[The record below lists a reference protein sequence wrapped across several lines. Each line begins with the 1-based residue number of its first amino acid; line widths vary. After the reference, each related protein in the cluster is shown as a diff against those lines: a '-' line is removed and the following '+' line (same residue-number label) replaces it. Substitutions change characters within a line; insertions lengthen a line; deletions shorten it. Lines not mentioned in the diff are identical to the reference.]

1 MAELQTQAGKI
12 LSQVA
17 GYVGTRTIDIGLRSG
32 LIAEIAKHPEGI
44 SAKGLAENAGV
55 DLFYAHVWLRA
66 AYAAEFVICDGPLPR
81 EDYDPVTRRFT
92 QSDKQIFKLDEHME
106 TLLLDEE
113 HPGYVGGLPGVMLQP
128 EIFELFAD
136 NLRSGEH
143 IWWCDCGPG
152 MIQCVSCTGLP
163 FYTRM
168 VPGGFS
174 KIPGLQAKLD
184 AGANV
189 TELACGAG
197 RGLLAMA
204 KTYPRSS
211 FIGVDGD
218 PFSLELARERLGAAG
233 IMNGFELLQ
242 SSFEAFHV
250 SEQDMVF
257 INISMHECRDID
269 KVTENVLN
277 ALKPGGIFVISDFP
291 FPESVD
297 QTRSVPG
304 KIMCGIQYFEALI
317 DDQLMPTVGFRELL
331 TRHSFQNVG
340 SFDLSGVHAV
350 TYGSK

>member
-17 GYVGTRTIDIGLRSG
+17 GYVGMRTIDIGLRFG
-32 LIAEIAKHPEGI
+32 LIAEVAKHPEGI
-44 SAKGLAENAGV
+44 SAQGLAENAGV
-55 DLFYAHVWLRA
+55 DLFYAQVWLRN
-66 AYAAEFVICDGPLPR
+66 AYAAEFIVCDNPLPR
-81 EDYDPVTRRFT
+81 EDYDPVTRRFSQPDEQKFT
-92 QSDKQIFKLDEHME
+92 LDEHME

-113 HPGYVGGLPGVMLQP
+113 HPGYIGGLPGVMLQP
-128 EIFELFAD
+128 EIFEVFAD
-136 NLRSGEH
+136 HLKSGEH

-168 VPGGFS
+168 VPDGFS
-174 KIPGLQAKLD
+174 KVPGLQAKLD
-184 AGANV
+184 AGARV

-204 KTYPRSS
+204 KTYPNSR

-218 PFSLELARERLGAAG
+218 AFSLELAKERLGAAG
-233 IMNGFELLQ
+233 MTDRLEVVH
-242 SSFEAFHV
+242 SSFEELHV
-250 SEQDMVF
+250 SDQDMVF

-269 KVTENVLN
+269 TVTQNVRN
-277 ALKPGGIFVISDFP
+277 ALTPGGMFVISDFP

-331 TRHSFQNVG
+331 NRHGFQDIG

>member
-1 MAELQTQAGKI
+1 MAELQAQAGKI

-17 GYVGTRTIDIGLRSG
+17 GYVGMRTIDIGLQSG
-32 LIAEIAKHPEGI
+32 LIAEMAKHPEGL

-55 DLFYAHVWLRA
+55 DLFYAQVWLRA
-66 AYAAEFVICDGPLPR
+66 AYAAEFIVCDNPLPR
-81 EDYDPVTRRFT
+81 EDYDPVTRRFS
-92 QSDKQIFKLDEHME
+92 QPDEQKFKLDEHME

-128 EIFELFAD
+128 EIFESFAE
-136 NLRSGEH
+136 NLKSGEH

-152 MIQCVSCTGLP
+152 MIKCVSCTGLP

-174 KIPGLQAKLD
+174 RVPGLQEKLD
-184 AGANV
+184 MGAKV

-197 RGLLAMA
+197 RGLHAMA
-204 KTYPRSS
+204 KSYTQSS
-211 FIGVDGD
+211 FTGIDGD
-218 PFSLELARERLGAAG
+218 EFSLQLAQERLGAAG
-233 IMNGFELLQ
+233 VADRLELVQ
-242 SSFEAFHV
+242 SSFEEFNV
-250 SEQDMVF
+250 SDQDMVF

-269 KVTENVLN
+269 KVTQNVLN
-277 ALKPGGIFVISDFP
+277 ALKPGGLFVISDFP

-317 DDQLMPTVGFRELL
+317 DDQLMPTVGFSELL
-331 TRHSFQNVG
+331 SRHGFKDVG

-350 TYGSK
+350 IYGSK